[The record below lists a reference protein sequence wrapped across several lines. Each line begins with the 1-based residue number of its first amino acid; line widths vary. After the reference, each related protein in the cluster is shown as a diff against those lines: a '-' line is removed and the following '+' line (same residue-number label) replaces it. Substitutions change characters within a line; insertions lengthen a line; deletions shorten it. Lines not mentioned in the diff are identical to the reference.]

1 MTAAVSVAVVLGL
14 TLGCGG
20 GRTGHEGDG
29 KSASGSAGGRAPEE
43 AAGAAGAVGPK
54 KADEDGPTG
63 RLRRAE
69 LEKTEV
75 PGLVIEEAPPGT
87 AGRGTPG
94 SDQPACLPLANALGS
109 EPDPKPLGSVV
120 STFAGAGEDDDLE
133 GLLGTIRV
141 SEYRPGEAAAVF
153 RRLRDA
159 AGACTGGFRM
169 RTGEGES
176 QVFDAVETVAA
187 PKLGDEA
194 AAFRLSNAVEE
205 APSLITV
212 VRTGDVLSMFFAT
225 GLGDPERVQI
235 PDRLVS
241 AQVRKAVAVQRGGTG
256 EDGDDAEGAG
266 TEEG

>member
-20 GRTGHEGDG
+20 GRTDHEADG

-43 AAGAAGAVGPK
+43 AAGPPK
-54 KADEDGPTG
+54 AEEDGPTA

-75 PGLVIEEAPPGT
+75 AGLVIEEAPPGT

-94 SDQPACLPLANALGS
+94 SDLPECLPLANALGS

-141 SEYRPGEAAAVF
+141 AEYRPGGAAATLG
-153 RRLRDA
+153 RLRSA
-159 AGACTGGFRM
+159 AAACTGGFRM

-225 GLGDPERVQI
+225 SLGDPERVRI
-235 PDRLVS
+235 PGQLVA
-241 AQVRKAVAVQRGGTG
+241 AQVRKVVAVQRGEAGSDEDEG
-256 EDGDDAEGAG
+256 EDVG

>member
-1 MTAAVSVAVVLGL
+1 MTAAVSVAVLLGL
-14 TLGCGG
+14 TLGCSG
-20 GRTGHEGDG
+20 GRTGHEVDG
-29 KSASGSAGGRAPEE
+29 KSATGSAGGRAPEE
-43 AAGAAGAVGPK
+43 ADAPRA
-54 KADEDGPTG
+54 ADEDGPSA

-75 PGLVIEEAPPGT
+75 AGLVIEEAPPGT
-87 AGRGTPG
+87 AGRGTPT
-94 SDQPACLPLANALGS
+94 SDLARCRPLANALGS
-109 EPDPKPLGSVV
+109 EPDPKPLGSMVN
-120 STFAGAGEDDDLE
+120 TFAGAGEDDDLE

-141 SEYRPGEAAAVF
+141 SEYRPGEAAATF

-159 AGACTGGFRM
+159 AAACTGGFRM
-169 RTGEGES
+169 RTGEGEA

-225 GLGDPERVQI
+225 GLGDPERVRI
-235 PDRLVS
+235 PERLVS
-241 AQVRKAVAVQRGGTG
+241 AQVRKVVAAGRGEAGD
-256 EDGDDAEGAG
+256 DGDDGEDVG